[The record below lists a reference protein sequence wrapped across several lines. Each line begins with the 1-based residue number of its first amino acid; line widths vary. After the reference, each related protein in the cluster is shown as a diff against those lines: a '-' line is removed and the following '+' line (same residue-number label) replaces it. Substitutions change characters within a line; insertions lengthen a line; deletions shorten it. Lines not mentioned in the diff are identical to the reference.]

1 MKLPGRKAT
10 PTNPRITPEAMAEY
24 NLLQQLALSIGQ
36 EALKQAGINYTPTH
50 DLPGGGQLAEAE
62 AYKHQEGNLKLDVT
76 LTIEVNPRT
85 TAAIAINPRKLSK

>member
-10 PTNPRITPEAMAEY
+10 PTNPRISAEAKAEY

-36 EALKQAGINYTPTH
+36 EALRQAGINYTPTH
-50 DLPGGGQLAEAE
+50 QLPGGGQLAEAE
-62 AYKHQEGNLKLDVT
+62 AYKHHEGNLKLNVT

-85 TAAIAINPRKLSK
+85 TAAVRLNQTK

>member
-10 PTNPRITPEAMAEY
+10 PTNPRISADARAEY

-50 DLPGGGQLAEAE
+50 QLQGGGQLAEAE
-62 AYKHQEGNLKLDVT
+62 AYKHQEGNLKLNVT

-85 TAAIAINPRKLSK
+85 TAAIKLTPKK